1 MKGILEVNSIVKNY
15 SERDHILKGIS
26 LNFEAGT
33 FNVLLG
39 QSGSGKSTLLN
50 IMSGLLKPTSGIIL
64 INNQDINII
73 KENQLAALRRNII
86 SNIYQDYMLLSELTV
101 QENIELGM
109 GKNNLNLKEI
119 VNKLGIAS
127 LLDKYP
133 DELSGGQKQ
142 RTAIARAIIK
152 KPELLFCD
160 EATGALD
167 EENSKQVIELLHDI
181 IKTYGITVIFATHNL
196 KISLTADR
204 VITIG
209 NGKIVQDKH
218 NKTPLLPSDID
229 WGINI

>member
-1 MKGILEVNSIVKNY
+1 MKAILEVSEVVKNY
-15 SERDHILKGIS
+15 NDHDHVLKGINLS
-26 LNFEAGT
+26 FEAGT

-50 IMSGLLKPTSGIIL
+50 IMSGLLKPTSGTIL
-64 INNQDINII
+64 INKQNINNF
-73 KENQLAALRRNII
+73 KEKQLASLRRNTI
-86 SNIYQDYMLLSELTV
+86 SNIYQDYMLLPELTV

-109 GKNNLNLKEI
+109 SKSNLNFNYI
-119 VNKLGIAS
+119 ANKLGIIN

-152 KPELLFCD
+152 KPDLLFCD

-167 EENSKQVIELLHDI
+167 EESSKQVIELLHDVVN
-181 IKTYGITVIFATHNL
+181 TYGITVIFATHNL
-196 KISLTADR
+196 KISLTANR
-204 VITIG
+204 IITIG
-209 NGKIVQDKH
+209 NGLVVQDKQ
-218 NKTPLLPSDID
+218 NESPLLPSEID